1 MFVKQ
6 VSIFVDNKKGS
17 IAEVISILGESNIN
31 IKALSVA
38 DAADFGIL
46 RLIVDEP
53 EKAYYAINEK
63 GYKVKIAETLGIEI
77 KDEANELGRVLN
89 YIKKNDIEVTYIYSL
104 IGYVSNKSVIIIKT
118 PDLKKTKEL
127 LEEFGVKI
135 VDPKTIYEE

>member
-53 EKAYYAINEK
+53 EKAYYVIKEK
-63 GYKVKIAETLGIEI
+63 GYNVKIAETLGIEI
-77 KDEANELGRVLN
+77 KDEANELGKVLN

-118 PDLKKTKEL
+118 PDLKKTEEL

>member
-53 EKAYYAINEK
+53 EKA
-63 GYKVKIAETLGIEI
+63 
-77 KDEANELGRVLN
+77 
-89 YIKKNDIEVTYIYSL
+89 
-104 IGYVSNKSVIIIKT
+104 
-118 PDLKKTKEL
+118 
-127 LEEFGVKI
+127 
-135 VDPKTIYEE
+135 

>member
-53 EKAYYAINEK
+53 ERAYYAIKEK
-63 GYKVKIAETLGIEI
+63 DYNVKIADTLGIEI
-77 KDEANELGRVLN
+77 KDEANELAKVLN
-89 YIKKNDIEVTYIYSL
+89 YIKKNDIEVTYIYSV
-104 IGYVSNKSVIIIKT
+104 IGYMKDHSVVIIKT
-118 PDLKKTKEL
+118 PNLGETYEL
-127 LEEFGVKI
+127 LKSFGVKI
-135 VDPKTIYEE
+135 VNPSEIYKE